1 MCAKDDE
8 HFIYL
13 KFTVALTGSTVSDVS
28 ILSHLGI
35 FLVKVAAGLVL
46 PPKEVFLLLNFFGL
60 LPKKNN
66 RGL

>member
-13 KFTVALTGSTVSDVS
+13 RFAVALTGSTVSDAS

-46 PPKEVFLLLNFFGL
+46 PPKDVLLLTIFGL

>member
-13 KFTVALTGSTVSDVS
+13 KFAVALTGSTVSDVS

-46 PPKEVFLLLNFFGL
+46 PPKEVFLLLKIFGL